1 MKSLLQDQVDM
12 DILDQAELGLLG
24 DRLEI
29 GQIAL
34 LAFPNSRK
42 HQQAL
47 EEGIVAAI
55 EKGSLSYALHIPRK
69 DNLPDY
75 DKEDDLAQHATSM
88 RFAIKPLR
96 LMKEIERFDR
106 LAQNLQPPKFAIF
119 NINPLTVNGSSS
131 AIEVGDDL
139 LQRDMYWVKRE
150 QLKAYFIE
158 HGEWPVSD
166 HPLLQKWLEQSPT
179 QKISKAPD
187 IRTNELHEL
196 IKEVMQRMAREYRQS
211 PKARQVWDYLR
222 KHQQDIDL
230 IQEMI
235 ADQIHWVSS
244 NGIERTLNFSSFK
257 TRFSALKKE
266 LFEEIAN

>member
-1 MKSLLQDQVDM
+1 MN
-12 DILDQAELGLLG
+12 ILDQAELGLLG
-24 DRLEI
+24 GRLEI

-55 EKGSLSYALHIPRK
+55 ERGSLSYALHIPH
-69 DNLPDY
+69 
-75 DKEDDLAQHATSM
+75 KEKSQAQNAIPM
-88 RFAIKPLR
+88 RLGLKPLR
-96 LMKEIERFDR
+96 LVKEIERFDR
-106 LAQNLQPPKFAIF
+106 LAQNFQLPKFAIF
-119 NINPLTVNGSSS
+119 NMDPLTINGSSS
-131 AIEVGDDL
+131 ALEGEDDL

-150 QLKAYFIE
+150 QLKSYFID
-158 HGEWPVSD
+158 HGEWPISD
-166 HPLLQKWLEQSPT
+166 HPLLRKWLEQSPT

-196 IKEVMQRMAREYRQS
+196 IKEVMQRMAAEYKQS

-222 KHQQDIDL
+222 KRQQDIDL
-230 IQEMI
+230 IQEVT
-235 ADQIHWVSS
+235 ADKILWVSS

-266 LFEEIAN
+266 LFEEIDD

>member
-1 MKSLLQDQVDM
+1 MKSLLQDQIDM

-34 LAFPNSRK
+34 VAFPSSRK

-55 EKGSLSYALHIPRK
+55 ERGSLSYALHIPRK
-69 DNLPDY
+69 DDLRDY
-75 DKEDDLAQHATSM
+75 DEEDDQAQHAIAAH
-88 RFAIKPLR
+88 FALKPLR
-96 LMKEIERFDR
+96 LIAEIERFDR

-119 NINPLTVNGSSS
+119 NIDPLTINGSSS
-131 AIEVGDDL
+131 VIEAEDDL
-139 LQRDMYWVKRE
+139 LQRDLYWVKQE
-150 QLKAYFIE
+150 QLRAYFIE
-158 HGEWPVSD
+158 HGEWPLAD
-166 HPLLQKWLEQSPT
+166 YPLLRKWLEQTSA
-179 QKISKAPD
+179 QKLAKAPD
-187 IRTNELHEL
+187 IRTNELHEF
-196 IKEVMQRMAREYRQS
+196 IKTVMRGLADEHKQS

-222 KHQQDIDL
+222 KRHQDIDL
-230 IQEMI
+230 IQEMT

-266 LFEEIAN
+266 LFEEIDD

>member
-42 HQQAL
+42 HQRAL

-55 EKGSLSYALHIPRK
+55 EKGSLSYALCIPRK
-69 DNLPDY
+69 DDLRDY
-75 DKEDDLAQHATSM
+75 DEGDEQAQHATSI
-88 RFAIKPLR
+88 RFALKPLR
-96 LMKEIERFDR
+96 LTKEIERFDR

-119 NINPLTVNGSSS
+119 NIDPLTINGSSS
-131 AIEVGDDL
+131 TLEAEDDL

-150 QLKAYFIE
+150 QLRAYFIE
-158 HGEWPVSD
+158 HGEWPLSD
-166 HPLLQKWLEQSPT
+166 HPLLRKWLEQSPT

-196 IKEVMQRMAREYRQS
+196 IKEVMQRMAMEYQQS

-222 KHQQDIDL
+222 KRQQDIDL
-230 IQEMI
+230 IQEVT
-235 ADQIHWVSS
+235 ADKILWVSS

-266 LFEEIAN
+266 LFEETDD